1 MERPG
6 IIKMMDI
13 VRKDFREDRNN
24 MLIGFIISEN
34 DIPEKNLEIGEV
46 YVVYLANNDY
56 VTTERLVDVYEY
68 IVEKK

>member
-46 YVVYLANNDY
+46 YVVYLANNDF
-56 VTTERLVDVYEY
+56 VTTERLVDMYDY
-68 IVEKK
+68 ITES

>member
-6 IIKMMDI
+6 IIKMVDI

-34 DIPEKNLEIGEV
+34 DIPEKNLETGEV
-46 YVVYLANNDY
+46 YVVYLANNDF
-56 VTTERLVDVYEY
+56 VTTERLVDMYDY
-68 IVEKK
+68 ITES